1 MTRYELYRLVVAD
14 ELDLL
19 DDDGRRRLQEL
30 SATHPDFDRS
40 AFIAGVR
47 EAMGAPDGDEELLR
61 SLEEAERH
69 LTDIPGVTRVP
80 PPARSR
86 RPSAWRIG
94 LIAAASVAVVWLAGR
109 FVGPAGL
116 PPSAPQSVRLSGM
129 RDGDPARVDLDRED
143 SPVIRLMAGAR
154 PAEPVTRWELRDGA
168 GESVTEGAV
177 APGEIG
183 SPLPPIE
190 IRKDALRA
198 AQPYWL
204 VLLSD
209 DDRVIR
215 EWRFDVD

>member
-19 DDDGRRRLQEL
+19 DDAGRRRLQEL

-47 EAMGAPDGDEELLR
+47 EAMGQPEGDEELLR

-69 LTDIPGVTRVP
+69 LADIQGLARVTP
-80 PPARSR
+80 AARSR
-86 RPSAWRIG
+86 RPRAWRIG

-109 FVGPAGL
+109 WVGPAGL
-116 PPSAPQSVRLSGM
+116 PPSAPQSVRLSGT
-129 RDGDPARVDLDRED
+129 RDGAAARVDLDRED
-143 SPVIRLMAGAR
+143 SPVIRLVAGAR

-168 GESVTEGAV
+168 GQSLTEGPV
-177 APGEIG
+177 PPGEAG
-183 SPLPPIE
+183 SALPPIE

-204 VLLSD
+204 VLLGD

-215 EWRFDVD
+215 EWRFEVD